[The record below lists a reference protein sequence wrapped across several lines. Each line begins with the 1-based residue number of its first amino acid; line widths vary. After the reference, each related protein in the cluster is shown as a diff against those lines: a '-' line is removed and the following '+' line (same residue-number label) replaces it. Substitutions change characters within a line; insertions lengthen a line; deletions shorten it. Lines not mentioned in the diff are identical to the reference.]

1 MISYTS
7 RQLKVHEMNYPTHD
21 LEFAT
26 MMFAFKLSRN
36 YLYGEHVDV
45 LTDHMSLQYVLTQR
59 ELKLCQRRL
68 LELMKDYNMNV
79 HYNQGKANVV
89 ADSLSTL
96 SMGSTTHFEDDK
108 K

>member
-1 MISYTS
+1 
-7 RQLKVHEMNYPTHD
+7 MNYPTHD
-21 LEFAT
+21 LELAT

-79 HYNQGKANVV
+79 HYNQGKANDV
-89 ADSLSTL
+89 ADALIKFI
-96 SMGSTTHFEDDK
+96 MVSTTHIEDENE
-108 K
+108 